1 MSPVGAKP
9 LPITGNHS
17 FWFSFSGNALCYHLK
32 ESVFLRR
39 EKGMPSYDYRCVN
52 CKKEFSTILS
62 MKEHDARKAKC
73 PKCGGKKLEQ
83 RITSFMVKTSR
94 KS

>member
-1 MSPVGAKP
+1 
-9 LPITGNHS
+9 
-17 FWFSFSGNALCYHLK
+17 
-32 ESVFLRR
+32 
-39 EKGMPSYDYRCVN
+39 MPNYDYRCVKCN
-52 CKKEFSTILS
+52 KEFSAILS
-62 MKEHDARKAKC
+62 IRDHDARKAKC